1 MRGFFGEFQIQ
12 DRTMRVKDVM
22 TPKVISIGVDEAI
35 VNAARLMLHHQISG
49 LPVVDKEDKL
59 VGIVTEGDFLRRG
72 ELGTHRRRAKWLEFI
87 LGPGKLAQEYVQQS
101 GRKIADVMTPDPWTI
116 DEDESLETVVD
127 MMERHRIKRIP
138 VTRGGRVVGIISRA
152 NLMHALASI
161 APDVGPA
168 ASGDSAIRDSIM
180 ATVAKQNWAPRVNVI
195 VKDGVAELYGVVTD
209 DRERQG
215 LVVAAETVPGVKRV
229 VDHLVF
235 VEPISGMAF
244 E

>member
-1 MRGFFGEFQIQ
+1 
-12 DRTMRVKDVM
+12 MRVKDVM
-22 TPKVISIGVDEAI
+22 TPKIISVGADETV
-35 VNAARLMLHHQISG
+35 VNAARLMLRHQISG
-49 LPVVDKEDKL
+49 LPVIDKEGEL

-72 ELGTHRRRAKWLEFI
+72 ELGTQRRRPKWLEFV
-87 LGPGKLAQEYVQQS
+87 LGPGKLAQEYVQAS
-101 GRKIADVMTPDPWTI
+101 SKKVEDVMTPDPRTI
-116 DEDESLETVVD
+116 GEDESLETVVD

-152 NLMHALASI
+152 NLMHALASL
-161 APDVGPA
+161 ARDANPQT
-168 ASGDSAIRDSIM
+168 GDDSTIRDSIM
-180 ATVAKQNWAPRVNVI
+180 ATIARQDWAPHVNVI

-229 VDHLVF
+229 VDHLVW

-244 E
+244 K

>member
-1 MRGFFGEFQIQ
+1 
-12 DRTMRVKDVM
+12 MRVKDIM
-22 TPKVISIGVDEAI
+22 TPKVISVGADETV
-35 VNAARLMLHHQISG
+35 VNAARLMLRHQISG
-49 LPVVDKEDKL
+49 LPVIDKEGEL

-72 ELGTHRRRAKWLEFI
+72 ELGTQRRRSKWLEFV
-87 LGPGKLAQEYVQQS
+87 LGPGKLAQEYVQAS
-101 GRKIADVMTPDPWTI
+101 SKKVEDVMTPDPRTI
-116 DEDESLETVVD
+116 GEDESLETVVD

-152 NLMHALASI
+152 NLMHALASL
-161 APDVGPA
+161 ARDANPPT
-168 ASGDSAIRDSIM
+168 GDDSTIRDSIM
-180 ATVAKQNWAPRVNVI
+180 ATIARQDWAPHVNVI

-229 VDHLVF
+229 VDHLVW

-244 E
+244 K

>member
-1 MRGFFGEFQIQ
+1 
-12 DRTMRVKDVM
+12 MRVKDVM
-22 TPKVISIGVDEAI
+22 TPKVISVGADETV
-35 VNAARLMLHHQISG
+35 VNAARLMLRHQISG
-49 LPVVDKEDKL
+49 LPVIDKEGEL

-72 ELGTHRRRAKWLEFI
+72 ELGTQRRRTKWLEFV
-87 LGPGKLAQEYVQQS
+87 LGPGKLAQEYVQAS
-101 GRKIADVMTPDPWTI
+101 SKKVEDVMTPDPQTI
-116 DEDESLETVVD
+116 GEDESLETVVD

-152 NLMHALASI
+152 NLMHALASL
-161 APDVGPA
+161 ARDANPPT
-168 ASGDSAIRDSIM
+168 GDDSTIRDSIM
-180 ATVAKQNWAPRVNVI
+180 ATIARQDWAPHVNVI

-229 VDHLVF
+229 VDHLVW

-244 E
+244 K